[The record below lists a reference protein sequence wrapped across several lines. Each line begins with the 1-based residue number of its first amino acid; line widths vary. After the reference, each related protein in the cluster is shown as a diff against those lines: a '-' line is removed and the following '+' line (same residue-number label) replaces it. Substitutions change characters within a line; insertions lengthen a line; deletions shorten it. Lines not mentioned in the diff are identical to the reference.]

1 MQRIFSSD
9 TSKLTYE
16 EAEALERFFEDDEVN
31 GITNYIPGSDVI
43 ALIETAREMNYEYQT
58 FYSQIKTYQKWNKG
72 KSFDDLIITIY
83 KKYIYNADKIIA
95 LIDSIQSE
103 NEINDVKNIIENLKT
118 DGIIDT
124 NAYNDFIAQIEGKAN
139 DIL

>member
-1 MQRIFSSD
+1 MD
-9 TSKLTYE
+9 
-16 EAEALERFFEDDEVN
+16 
-31 GITNYIPGSDVI
+31 
-43 ALIETAREMNYEYQT
+43 YEYQT
-58 FYSQIKTYQKWNKG
+58 FYSQIKAYQKWNKG

-83 KKYIYNADKIIA
+83 KKYIYNAYKIIA

-124 NAYNDFIAQIEGKAN
+124 NAYNDFIAQIEEKAN